1 MWHVGVMNCFH
12 IRQWVAKDYVKIYL
26 RFTFS
31 LFHSVGRSLA
41 RAYTH
46 QHTQCRQFV
55 CLVAVYAV
63 RCALQLTY
71 CCNVRCIKLT
81 PSWHTLIMCVVTYL
95 LLSLIVLIIKIQRPL
110 LELNGKLL
118 NHWISSV
125 HIIDYLFDWKFTRC
139 KSSDSF
145 KVRKH
150 EVSTAKWIKIC

>member
-95 LLSLIVLIIKIQRPL
+95 LLSLSHRAHNQNSKTIIRAQWKTIKSLDQLSSHYWLLIR
-110 LELNGKLL
+110 LEIYTMQVVRFFQGKKTR
-118 NHWISSV
+118 S
-125 HIIDYLFDWKFTRC
+125 FDGKM
-139 KSSDSF
+139 D
-145 KVRKH
+145 
-150 EVSTAKWIKIC
+150 